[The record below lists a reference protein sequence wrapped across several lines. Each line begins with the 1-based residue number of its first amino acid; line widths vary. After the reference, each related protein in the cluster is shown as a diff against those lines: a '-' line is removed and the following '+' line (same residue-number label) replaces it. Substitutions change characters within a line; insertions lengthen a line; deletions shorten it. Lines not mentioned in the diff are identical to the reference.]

1 MFLDYFDVL
10 VSKIIFFLNII
21 LIYFWVK
28 NILKNNY
35 YHTFKYIVKDEFKQ
49 SALISWCQRV
59 SSFLA
64 LPKVLFYSH
73 CRKTPSRQGF

>member
-1 MFLDYFDVL
+1 MYFRV
-10 VSKIIFFLNII
+10 KI
-21 LIYFWVK
+21 
-28 NILKNNY
+28 ILKNNHY
-35 YHTFKYIVKDEFKQ
+35 PVNDEFKQ

-64 LPKVLFYSH
+64 LPKDLFYSH